1 MGRAAAMA
9 DWTPGI
15 PEDEFH
21 YRQPKR
27 GLITKTEVRVL
38 SLAKLRL
45 REDSVV
51 WDIGAASGSVAIE
64 AALIARHGR
73 VYAVEKNAED
83 MDLLRENIGKF
94 GVGHVTAVNARAPE
108 KLDDLPDPDAVFIGG
123 SGGEMREL
131 LEIVW
136 KRLRPGGRV
145 VVNAITLDNSHEA
158 VSGMK
163 EMGFEVEALLVQIA
177 RSRPLLGMTSFEALN
192 PVYIITGKR
201 PGE

>member
-1 MGRAAAMA
+1 MA
-9 DWTPGI
+9 DWAPGI
-15 PEDEFH
+15 PEDEFY
-21 YRQPKR
+21 YRQPRR

-45 REDSVV
+45 REESVI
-51 WDIGAASGSVAIE
+51 WDIGAGSGSVAVE

-83 MDLLRENIGKF
+83 LELIRENLEKF
-94 GVGHVTAVNARAPE
+94 RVGNVTVLHARAPDG
-108 KLDDLPDPDAVFIGG
+108 LDELPDPDAIFIGG
-123 SGGEMREL
+123 SGGELREI
-131 LEIVW
+131 LEIAW

-145 VVNAITLDNSHEA
+145 VANAITLDNSHEA

-163 EMGFEVEALLVQIA
+163 AAGFEVEAILVQIA
-177 RSRPLLGMTSFEALN
+177 RSKPLLGMTSFEALN
-192 PVYIITGKR
+192 PIYIITGRR

>member
-1 MGRAAAMA
+1 MA

-15 PEDEFH
+15 PEGEFH

-27 GLITKTEVRVL
+27 GLITKAEVRVL
-38 SLAKLRL
+38 SLAKLRV

-64 AALIARHGR
+64 AALIARRGA

-83 MDLLRENIGKF
+83 MELLRQNIEKF
-94 GVGHVTAVNARAPE
+94 GVGNVSAIHAHAPE
-108 KLDDLPDPDAVFIGG
+108 RLDELPEPDAVFIGG
-123 SGGEMREL
+123 SGGEMREI
-131 LEIVW
+131 LEVAW

-145 VVNAITLDNSHEA
+145 VVNAITLDNSYQA

-163 EMGFEVEALLVQIA
+163 EAGFEVEAILVQIA
-177 RSRPLLGMTSFEALN
+177 RSKPLLGMTSFEALN
-192 PVYIITGKR
+192 PIYIITGKR